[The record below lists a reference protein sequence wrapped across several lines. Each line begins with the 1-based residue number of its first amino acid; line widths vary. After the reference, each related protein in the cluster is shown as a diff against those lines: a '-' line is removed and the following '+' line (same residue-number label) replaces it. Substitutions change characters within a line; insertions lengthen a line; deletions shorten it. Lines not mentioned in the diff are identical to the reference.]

1 LALDERLPEDRAV
14 ADFLENRTY
23 DEILHGQTAEL
34 QRTLTRDDL
43 ALFSRVSGDMNPIH
57 MDEEYARERGA
68 QGVVGHSLWATGL
81 VSSLLANVL
90 PGPGTVYRSQEAEF
104 HRQVQLGD
112 TLTAKVKVLEK
123 HPENRVV
130 LDCIVVNQAGD
141 QVMSGRAIVVAPS
154 EKLRIEA
161 AEVADVSVRHHD
173 SFGALFDKVKA
184 LAPIPTAVVHPV
196 DQVSLQGA
204 MEAAEATFIDPILVG
219 PEQRI
224 RAVAEEFGI
233 SLAGAEIIHVE
244 HSHAAAA
251 RAVELIREGN
261 AEILMKGSLHTDEV
275 LSAVLN
281 KSTGIR
287 TARRISHIFV
297 MDVPTYPKL
306 LLISDAAVN
315 IAPDLDAK
323 ADICQNA
330 IDLARTVGVDRPKVA
345 ILSAVETVRPKI
357 QSTLDAA
364 ALCKMADRGQI
375 QGGIL
380 DGPLAMDNA
389 INLEAARIKKIDS
402 EVAGVA
408 DVLIAP
414 DLEAGNILAK
424 QLIFLANAEAAGI
437 VLGARVPVIL
447 TSRADSVR
455 TRRASAATAVLHAHA
470 VRQGLHD
477 KLTH

>member
-1 LALDERLPEDRAV
+1 M
-14 ADFLENRTY
+14 ADILENRTY
-23 DEILHGQTAEL
+23 DEIKLGQTAEL
-34 QRTLTRDDL
+34 QRILTRDDL
-43 ALFSRVSGDMNPIH
+43 ALFSKVSGDLNPIH
-57 MDEEYARERGA
+57 MDEAYARAQGA
-68 QGVVGHSLWATGL
+68 KGVVGHSLWATGL
-81 VSSLLANVL
+81 ISSLLANVL
-90 PGPGTVYRSQEAEF
+90 PGPGTVYRNQDAEF

-112 TLTAKVKVLEK
+112 TLTAKVKVVEK
-123 HPENRVV
+123 LPESLVQ
-130 LDCIVVNQAGD
+130 LACSVVNQAGET
-141 QVMSGRAIVVAPS
+141 VMTGRAVVVAPTA
-154 EKLRIEA
+154 KQRI
-161 AEVADVSVRHHD
+161 EVADVAEVSVRHHD
-173 SFGALFDKVKA
+173 SFAALFDKVRA
-184 LAPIPTAVVHPV
+184 LEPIPTAVVHPV
-196 DQVSLQGA
+196 DQVSLEGA
-204 MEAAEATFIDPILVG
+204 MEAAAATFIAPILVG
-219 PEQRI
+219 PEGRI
-224 RAVAEEFGI
+224 RAVAEAHGI
-233 SLAGAEIIHVE
+233 DLSGTEILDVE

-251 RAVELIREGN
+251 RAVELIRAGT

-275 LSAVLN
+275 LGAVLN
-281 KSTGIR
+281 KATGIR
-287 TARRISHIFV
+287 TERRISHIFV

-306 LLISDAAVN
+306 LLVSDAAVN

-323 ADICQNA
+323 RDICQNA
-330 IDLARTVGVDRPKVA
+330 IDLARTVGVERPKVA
-345 ILSAVETVRPKI
+345 ILSAVETIRPKI

-375 QGGIL
+375 TGGIL

-437 VLGARVPVIL
+437 VLGARVPIIL

-477 KLTH
+477 KPAH

>member
-1 LALDERLPEDRAV
+1 MSEV
-14 ADFLENRTY
+14 LENRTY
-23 DEILHGQTAEL
+23 DEIQLGQTAEL
-34 QRTLTRDDL
+34 QRTLTRDDV
-43 ALFSRVSGDMNPIH
+43 ALFSKVSGDLNPIH
-57 MDEEYARERGA
+57 MDEAYARAQGA
-68 QGVVGHSLWATGL
+68 EGVVGHSLWATGL
-81 VSSLLANVL
+81 ISSLLANVL
-90 PGPGTVYRSQEAEF
+90 PGPGTVYRNQDAEF
-104 HRQVQLGD
+104 HRQVRLGD
-112 TLTAKVKVLEK
+112 TLTARV
-123 HPENRVV
+123 RVV
-130 LDCIVVNQAGD
+130 EKLPEHLVELACRVMNQDGAP
-141 QVMSGRAIVVAPS
+141 VMTGRAVVAAPT
-154 EKLRIEA
+154 EKQRL
-161 AEVADVSVRHHD
+161 EVADLAEVSVRHHD
-173 SFGALFDKVKA
+173 SFAALFDNVRA
-184 LAPIPTAVVHPV
+184 LEPIPTAVVHPV
-196 DQVSLQGA
+196 DQVSLAGA
-204 MEAAEATFIDPILVG
+204 MEAAEATFIAPILVG

-224 RAVAEEFGI
+224 RGVAEEQGI
-233 SLAGAEIIHVE
+233 DLGDAEILDVP

-251 RAVELIREGN
+251 RAVELIREGT

-281 KSTGIR
+281 KTAGIR

-323 ADICQNA
+323 RDICQNA
-330 IDLARTVGVDRPKVA
+330 IDLARTVGVEHPKVA
-345 ILSAVETVRPKI
+345 ILSAVETIRPKI

-375 QGGIL
+375 TGGIL

-389 INLEAARIKKIDS
+389 INLEAARIKQIDS
-402 EVAGVA
+402 EVAGIA
-408 DVLIAP
+408 DALIAP

-437 VLGARVPVIL
+437 VLGARVPIVL

-470 VRQGLHD
+470 VRQGRHD
-477 KLTH
+477 KLAQ

>member
-1 LALDERLPEDRAV
+1 M

-23 DEILHGQTAEL
+23 DEIQLGQTAEL
-34 QRTLTRDDL
+34 QRTLNRDDL
-43 ALFSRVSGDMNPIH
+43 ALFSKVSGDLNPIH
-57 MDEEYARERGA
+57 MDEEYARARGA
-68 QGVVGHSLWATGL
+68 KGVVGHSLWATGL
-81 VSSLLANVL
+81 ISSLLANVL
-90 PGPGTVYRSQEAEF
+90 PGPGTVYRHQDAEF
-104 HRQVQLGD
+104 HRQIYVGD
-112 TLTAKVKVLEK
+112 TLTAKVKVVEK
-123 HPENRVV
+123 LPERLIQ
-130 LDCIVVNQAGD
+130 LDCSVVNQAGEV
-141 QVMSGRAIVVAPS
+141 VMTGRAVVIAPG
-154 EKLRIEA
+154 EKLRIEVA
-161 AEVADVSVRHHD
+161 DVADVSVRHHD
-173 SFGALFDKVKA
+173 SFAALFDKVRA

-196 DQVSLQGA
+196 DQVSLEGA
-204 MEAAEATFIDPILVG
+204 MEAAEATFIAPILVG

-224 RAVAEEFGI
+224 RAVAEEHGI
-233 SLAGAEIIHVE
+233 DLGGAEIIDVE

-251 RAVELIREGN
+251 RAVALIREGA

-275 LSAVLN
+275 LSAVLDKVN
-281 KSTGIR
+281 GIR
-287 TARRISHIFV
+287 TERRVSHIFV

-315 IAPDLDAK
+315 IAPDLESK
-323 ADICQNA
+323 RHICQNA
-330 IDLARTVGVDRPKVA
+330 IDLARTFGVERPKVA

-375 QGGIL
+375 TGGVL

-402 EVAGVA
+402 PVAGVA

-437 VLGARVPVIL
+437 VLGARVPIVL

-477 KLTH
+477 KPAH

>member
-1 LALDERLPEDRAV
+1 MSDW
-14 ADFLENRTY
+14 LENRIF
-23 DEILHGQTAEL
+23 DEIELGQTAEL
-34 QRTLTRDDL
+34 QRTLTRDDI
-43 ALFSRVSGDMNPIH
+43 ALFSRVSGDLNPTH
-57 MDEEYARERGA
+57 VDEEYARARGA
-68 QGVVGHSLWATGL
+68 KGVVGHSLWATGL
-81 VSSLLANVL
+81 ISSLFANVL
-90 PGPGTVYRSQEAEF
+90 PGPGTVYRSQDAVF
-104 HRQVQLGD
+104 HRQVELGD
-112 TLTAKVKVLEK
+112 TLTGRVKVAEK
-123 HPENRVV
+123 QPENLVV
-130 LDCIVVNQAGD
+130 LDCEVVNQR
-141 QVMSGRAIVVAPS
+141 QELVMTGRAVVIAPS
-154 EKLRIEA
+154 ERLRIEVPDL
-161 AEVADVSVRHHD
+161 AEISVRHHD
-173 SFGALFDKVKA
+173 SFGALLEQVTQ
-184 LAPIPTAVVHPV
+184 LEPVPTAVVHPV
-196 DQVSLQGA
+196 DQVSLEGA
-204 MEAAEATFIDPILVG
+204 MEAAESGFIVPILVG
-219 PEQRI
+219 PEGRI
-224 RAVAEEFGI
+224 RSVAEEHGI
-233 SLAGAEIIHVE
+233 ALGGTRIIDVE

-251 RAVELIREGN
+251 RAVALIREGA

-275 LSAVLN
+275 LSAVLD
-281 KSTGIR
+281 KTAGIR
-287 TARRISHIFV
+287 TERRISHIFM

-323 ADICQNA
+323 ADICRNA
-330 IDLARTVGVDRPKVA
+330 IDLARTVGVDPPKVA

-389 INLEAARIKKIDS
+389 INLEAARIKKIES
-402 EVAGVA
+402 PVAGVA

-437 VLGARVPVIL
+437 VLGARVPIVL

-470 VRQGLHD
+470 VRRGLH
-477 KLTH
+477 KAEH